1 MDETDVRELTT
12 EAEWRTAFPVLREL
26 RDHLTE
32 QGYLEYLR
40 AMREEGYRLF
50 GLFEDGEKDEDGD
63 GGDYDDGEIVAVAG
77 AGIRTN
83 FYNGRHLFVYDLV
96 TRPERRSE
104 GHGSRLMRF
113 LEEWARERD
122 CESITLESGLW
133 REDAHRFYED
143 RLGMERYCYTFKR
156 TFEAD

>member
-1 MDETDVRELTT
+1 MGMGDTEIRELTT
-12 EAEWRTAFPVLREL
+12 EAEWREAFSVLEAL

-32 QGYLEYLR
+32 TTYLEYLR
-40 AMREEGYRLF
+40 EMREEGYHLF
-50 GLFEDGEKDEDGD
+50 AVFEDGA
-63 GGDYDDGEIVAVAG
+63 VLAVAG

-96 TRPERRSE
+96 TRPDRRSE
-104 GHGSRLMRF
+104 GHGGRLMGF
-113 LEEWARERD
+113 LEDWARERD

-143 RLGMERYCYTFKR
+143 RLGMDRYCYTFKK
-156 TFEAD
+156 TFEED